1 MRVQGS
7 RAGLDAVRKWDL
19 FYAEYQYILL
29 GRVRNERKQKL
40 WLVTKQRSLISPGW
54 GRLVMSLS
62 W

>member
-40 WLVTKQRSLISPGW
+40 WLVTKQQSLILPGW

-62 W
+62 

>member
-40 WLVTKQRSLISPGW
+40 WLVTKQRSLILPGW